1 MRHLLLLLLPAL
13 ASGATTSERS
23 ASQIQYA
30 TDQNV
35 VPVYEGWTRNADG
48 SATMTFGYM
57 NRNYEEELDLPVGAD
72 NRFEPGD
79 ADRGQPT
86 HFHLRRQMFVFEVI
100 VPKDW
105 GSKELVW
112 SLTAHGRTDRAYA
125 ALKPDYELSDVVVR
139 ENRLQDM
146 GQGGGEPNTRPT
158 IRLNGASRRSI
169 AASAPVS
176 LTVSVG
182 DDGFPTPRPSRRP
195 SGAPPRLP
203 KPNPI
208 TQAVVKPNPEVG
220 LTVTWVHYRGPGKV
234 TFNPASPPISGGNAT
249 TTAAFSQPGTY
260 VLRAYADD
268 SVLTASTDVT
278 VVVTP

>member
-1 MRHLLLLLLPAL
+1 MRHLLLLLLLLPAL
-13 ASGATTSERS
+13 ASGATSERG
-23 ASQIQYA
+23 SQIQYA
-30 TDQNV
+30 IGQNV
-35 VPVYEGWTRNADG
+35 VPVYEGWTRNPDG

-57 NRNYEEELDLPVGAD
+57 NRNYEEQLDIPVGAD
-72 NRFEPGD
+72 NRFEPGE

-86 HFHLRRQMFVFEVI
+86 HFHVRRQMFVFEVV
-100 VPKDW
+100 VPRDW

-112 SLTAHGRTDRAYA
+112 SLTAHGRTDKAYA
-125 ALKPDYELSDVVVR
+125 TLKPDYELSDVVVR

-158 IRLNGASRRSI
+158 IRLDGAVRRSTGV
-169 AASAPVS
+169 STPVS
-176 LTVSVG
+176 LAVSVA

-195 SGAPPRLP
+195 SGAPPRVP
-203 KPNPI
+203 KPNPV

-220 LTVTWVHYRGPGKV
+220 LTVTWVHYRGPGTV
-234 TFNPASPPISGGNAT
+234 SFNPASPSIRDGKAT

-278 VVVTP
+278 VDVRP